1 MQALEVFWV
10 FLKLGVTSFGGPVA
24 HLGYFRR
31 EFVERRRWL
40 SNSDYASLIALC
52 QFLPGPGS
60 SQTGFAIGLL
70 RAGWLGGLMAW
81 VGFTLPSA
89 LLMLII
95 ALNAG
100 ALETSLIGQRF
111 LHGLQLAAL
120 AVVAQAVWVLANSLC
135 RDFSCRTLAVIG
147 LLVVTLLPGTEGQIF
162 ALGLGGLVGRY
173 LLDRPTNL
181 PAEMTAP
188 GFKLSHKVGATCIS
202 VFLVILVMTLTISS
216 AGNWGLFNA
225 FYRTGALVF
234 GGGHVVLPLLNDAIV
249 LPGWVSPKLFLAG
262 YGAAQAMPGPLFT
275 FAAYLGAVATTASSS
290 WVGAGIALVAIFLPG
305 LLLVAGILPFWHGL
319 RHRLDVVM
327 TMRGLNSIVV
337 GMLGFALINL
347 ITLGSMHSIY
357 DLLIVLAACWAL
369 IIRNMSPLL
378 VVGIC
383 AVTTVL
389 I

>member
-1 MQALEVFWV
+1 MLALEVFWV
-10 FLKLGVTSFGGPVA
+10 FLKLGFTCFGGPVA
-24 HLGYFRR
+24 HLGYFQR
-31 EFVERRRWL
+31 EFVKKRGWL
-40 SNSDYASLIALC
+40 RDSDYASLIALC

-60 SQTGFAIGLL
+60 SQTGFGIGLL
-70 RAGWLGGLMAW
+70 RAGWLGGLAAW

-89 LLMLII
+89 LVMFVI

-100 ALETSLIGQRF
+100 RLEASPVGLRF

-120 AVVAQAVWVLANSLC
+120 AVVAQAVWVMANSLC

-147 LLVVTLLPGTEGQIF
+147 LLVVTLLPGTEGQIV

-173 LLDRPTNL
+173 LLDRPANPL
-181 PAEMTAP
+181 AEMTAP
-188 GFKLSHKVGATCIS
+188 GFKLSHKVGITCFGG
-202 VFLVILVMTLTISS
+202 FLVILVITLTSPAS
-216 AGNWGLFNA
+216 GNWGLFNA

-249 LPGWVSPKLFLAG
+249 LPGWVNPKLFLAG

-290 WVGAGIALVAIFLPG
+290 WVGAGISLVAIFLPG

-327 TMRGLNSIVV
+327 TMRGLNAIVV

-369 IIRNMSPLL
+369 MLRNMSPLL

-383 AVTTVL
+383 AMTTVL